1 MTASEPFSAVSLVR
15 SPTLSVVVP
24 NYNHARY
31 LESAL
36 VAHLNQSALSLEII
50 VVDDAST
57 DESRMIVKR
66 LAALHPIVRLVSMPV
81 NGGVNAAINR
91 GLAEA
96 KGEYVCF
103 SAADD
108 LVEPEFAARSLA
120 ILAHHPAAG
129 FCFSDPAELL
139 AKSGVVRR
147 FPLFL
152 SDRPCMLSPCDIERL
167 LASNYFSFSSNS
179 ILYRR
184 EALIAIGGFVEDLCW
199 SADWFANCV
208 LAFRHGACY
217 VPEVLTFFRV
227 SEGSYSAR
235 GVRQALVQ
243 RNLLYRVL
251 DLLDEDRFRDV
262 AGYFRRAAIVPEM
275 RGRSLF
281 WLLAHPRHRGH
292 LTLRL
297 CARLLFGELWLQ
309 VLPYTPIRL
318 RRAIRWLVGMPTRW
332 RIAVSMRNSR

>member
-1 MTASEPFSAVSLVR
+1 MTILQKATSLVH
-15 SPTLSVVVP
+15 SPTLSIVVP

-31 LESAL
+31 LEGAL
-36 VAHLNQSALSLEII
+36 VAHLNQSALPLEII

-57 DESRMIVKR
+57 DESRTIVER
-66 LAALHPIVRLVSMPV
+66 LAARHPTVRLVSLPV

-108 LVEPEFAARSLA
+108 LVEPEFAAHSLA

-129 FCFSDPAELL
+129 FCFSDPAVLSV
-139 AKSGVVRR
+139 KSGGARR

-152 SDRPCMLSPCDIERL
+152 SDRPCLLSPCDFERL

-184 EALIAIGGFVEDLCW
+184 ETLIEIGGFIEDLCW
-199 SADWFANCV
+199 YADWFANYV

-217 VPEVLTFFRV
+217 VPEALTLYRV
-227 SEGSYSAR
+227 SEDSYSAC
-235 GVRQALVQ
+235 GARQVLVQ
-243 RNLLYRVL
+243 RNILYRVL
-251 DLLDEDRFRDV
+251 DLLEEGRFRDV

-297 CARLLFGELWLQ
+297 CARLLFGELWLH
-309 VLPYTPIRL
+309 VLPHTPDRL
-318 RRAIRWLVGMPTRW
+318 RRAMRWLAGMPTRW
-332 RIAVSMRNSR
+332 QLAASKRNSR

>member
-1 MTASEPFSAVSLVR
+1 MTILQKAIHLVH
-15 SPTLSVVVP
+15 SPTLSIVVP

-31 LESAL
+31 LEGAL
-36 VAHLNQSALSLEII
+36 VAHLNQSALPLEII

-57 DESRMIVKR
+57 DESRTIVER
-66 LAALHPIVRLVSMPV
+66 LAARHPTVRLVSLPV

-108 LVEPEFAARSLA
+108 LVEPEFAAHSLA
-120 ILAHHPAAG
+120 ILAHHPATG
-129 FCFSDPAELL
+129 FCFSDPAVLS
-139 AKSGVVRR
+139 AKSGGARR

-152 SDRPCMLSPCDIERL
+152 SDRPCLLSPCDFERL
-167 LASNYFSFSSNS
+167 LTSNYFSFSSNS

-184 EALIAIGGFVEDLCW
+184 EALIEIGGFIEDLCW
-199 SADWFANCV
+199 YADGFANYV

-217 VPEVLTFFRV
+217 VPEVLTLYRV
-227 SEGSYSAR
+227 SEDSYSAC
-235 GVRQALVQ
+235 GARQVLVQ
-243 RNLLYRVL
+243 RNILYRVL
-251 DLLDEDRFRDV
+251 DLLEESRFRDV

-297 CARLLFGELWLQ
+297 CARLLFGELWLH
-309 VLPYTPIRL
+309 VLPCTPDRL
-318 RRAIRWLVGMPTRW
+318 RRAMRWLAGMPTRW
-332 RIAVSMRNSR
+332 QLAASKRNSR